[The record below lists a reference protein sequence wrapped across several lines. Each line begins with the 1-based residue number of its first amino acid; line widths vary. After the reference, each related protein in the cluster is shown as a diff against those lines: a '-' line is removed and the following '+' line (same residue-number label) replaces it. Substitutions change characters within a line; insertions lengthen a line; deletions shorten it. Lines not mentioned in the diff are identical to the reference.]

1 MVDELDRAE
10 EMIEMERES
19 AIDAVRAEAQRQAI
33 ASGAT
38 HCGRCGVE
46 IPIGRL
52 RAVPAARHCIDCA
65 SEGRP

>member
-10 EMIEMERES
+10 ELIEMERAA
-19 AIDAVRAEAQRQAI
+19 AIAAVRARADGLA
-33 ASGAT
+33 APNGAT
-38 HCGRCGVE
+38 HCITCGE
-46 IPIGRL
+46 SIAPGRL

>member
-19 AIDAVRAEAQRQAI
+19 AIDAVCAQAQRQRV

-38 HCGRCGVE
+38 HCRACGVE
-46 IPIGRL
+46 IPVGRL
-52 RAVPAARHCIDCA
+52 RAVPAARHCTDCA